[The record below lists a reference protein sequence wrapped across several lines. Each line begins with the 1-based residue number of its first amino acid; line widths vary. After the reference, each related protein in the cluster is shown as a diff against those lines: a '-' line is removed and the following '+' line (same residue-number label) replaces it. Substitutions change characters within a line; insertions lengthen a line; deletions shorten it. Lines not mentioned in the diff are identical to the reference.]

1 IDSLR
6 NMLTLLPSAT
16 AASGPNFVVITG
28 PTRSVGK
35 SFISLNL
42 AAVMGAT
49 GARVLLVD
57 GDMRRGELAKSVGVT
72 HNRGLSDL
80 LAGRCKFDAIVHREV
95 MPHVDFIASGQVP
108 GSPADLLWARPI
120 REVLKGDCAQY
131 GTVIIDSPPVLA
143 AADTTIL
150 AQQANAV
157 FLVARAEVTSLAEIQ
172 VSIKCLLQRGVQV
185 KGVIFSGVD
194 MSKRQYDVYR
204 YSGYG
209 YLSAR

>member
-1 IDSLR
+1 
-6 NMLTLLPSAT
+6 
-16 AASGPNFVVITG
+16 VVITG

-42 AAVMGAT
+42 AAVMGAI

-57 GDMRRGELAKSVGVT
+57 GDMRRGELAKSFRLG
-72 HNRGLSDL
+72 HKRGLSDL
-80 LAGRCKFDAIVHREV
+80 LAGKCKFDEIVHRGV
-95 MPHVDFIASGQVP
+95 LPHVDFIANGQVP
-108 GSPADLLWARPI
+108 ESPAELLWARPM
-120 REVLKGDCAQY
+120 REVLKDHYGQY

-157 FLVARAEVTSLAEIQ
+157 FLVARAEVTSLREIQ

-194 MSKRQYDVYR
+194 TSKRQYDAYG

>member
-1 IDSLR
+1 
-6 NMLTLLPSAT
+6 
-16 AASGPNFVVITG
+16 
-28 PTRSVGK
+28 
-35 SFISLNL
+35 
-42 AAVMGAT
+42 
-49 GARVLLVD
+49 
-57 GDMRRGELAKSVGVT
+57 
-72 HNRGLSDL
+72 
-80 LAGRCKFDAIVHREV
+80 
-95 MPHVDFIASGQVP
+95 VP
-108 GSPADLLWARPI
+108 ESPAELLWARPV
-120 REVLKGDCAQY
+120 REVLKDHYGQY

-157 FLVARAEVTSLAEIQ
+157 FLVARAEVTSLREIQ

-194 MSKRQYDVYR
+194 TSKRQYDAYG